1 MTKKKRVVVGRSENT
16 GDQVTIRQRKEFLRL
31 EERGQVNKGVMQWI
45 IDNISKIRELAG
57 VKCAAIS
64 SIDKLTGNAE
74 LPPSSS
80 ILLSIATA
88 ISINFISF
96 SIKPRANSFTCL
108 AIRPAFK

>member
-57 VKCAAIS
+57 VKWWECYLIKGQKS
-64 SIDKLTGNAE
+64 LKSFFGKEFD
-74 LPPSSS
+74 
-80 ILLSIATA
+80 LSLFRKTLEKYGIEQVKKWD
-88 ISINFISF
+88 SH
-96 SIKPRANSFTCL
+96 
-108 AIRPAFK
+108 